1 MYTSHSSS
9 HVYLAQDSRKEGL
22 FASSVVVVDF
32 DFVIKPLP
40 RLGGLNYKLP
50 FFDIFAS
57 RHLSDKFD
65 QFFVLL

>member
-1 MYTSHSSS
+1 MYIWLKTPE
-9 HVYLAQDSRKEGL
+9 KKL
-22 FASSVVVVDF
+22 FASSFVVVDF

-50 FFDIFAS
+50 FLDIFAS